1 MNYKQTCALTMD
13 IHEQSTG
20 KRNLNRQSNL
30 RADQRH
36 SPTFTDIKIQ
46 ANSTTTISTFFWKIF
61 GIALLACSF
70 LENFLENFRVGNF
83 LTIFFWKISSHPLQ
97 KISIVFTINVSTA
110 KFRSRDN
117 KTIKQ

>member
-20 KRNLNRQSNL
+20 KRNLNRQSNFA
-30 RADQRH
+30 RG
-36 SPTFTDIKIQ
+36 PTTFTDIHRHKIQ
-46 ANSTTTISTFFWKIF
+46 ANSATTISIFFWKIF
-61 GIALLACSF
+61 SVALLACSF